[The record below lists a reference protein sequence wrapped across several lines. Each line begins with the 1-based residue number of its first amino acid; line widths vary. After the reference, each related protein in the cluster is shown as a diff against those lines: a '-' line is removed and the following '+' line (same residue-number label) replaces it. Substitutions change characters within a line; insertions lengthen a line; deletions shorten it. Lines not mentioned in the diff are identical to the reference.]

1 MYYLVETTKKW
12 QVMSCA
18 YLARKLSLNGRTNVS
33 VKAKSVY
40 AIPQEDK
47 KNAVKK
53 AFHVETLPGDSF
65 ISVVDGEAYQPI
77 CCWFIHRYKEFYGM
91 LKLHFEGA
99 YLESIVAMALKNDVR
114 SLEIEMTKIKRTLVE
129 VAKIDASSPEYLA
142 FLAVLNSKCYA

>member
-1 MYYLVETTKKW
+1 MFG
-12 QVMSCA
+12 A
-18 YLARKLSLNGRTNVS
+18 YLARKLSLNGCANVS

-40 AIPQEDK
+40 AIPLKDK
-47 KNAVKK
+47 KTLVMLSNIEA
-53 AFHVETLPGDSF
+53 LPGDSF

-77 CCWFIHRYKEFYGM
+77 CCLFIHRYQEFYGK

-99 YLESIVAMALKNDVR
+99 YLESIVAKALKNDAR

-129 VAKIDASSPEYLA
+129 VVKIDASSPEYLT